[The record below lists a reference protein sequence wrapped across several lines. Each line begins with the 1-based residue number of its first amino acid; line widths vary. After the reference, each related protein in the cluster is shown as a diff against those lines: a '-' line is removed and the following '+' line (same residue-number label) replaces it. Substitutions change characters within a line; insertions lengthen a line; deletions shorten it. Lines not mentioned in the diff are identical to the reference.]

1 MLNLQ
6 VEFFES
12 SLVKFDLRLCF
23 TICFTTCWFSIAS
36 SMLLAQDEKKLDS
49 NVASNSTT
57 ESKAQTDKAKK
68 TASQYIQLAYEASQK
83 ATSEKDFSKAK
94 SIFETTLSY
103 CEKAADSKP
112 SEAQKRYVAQL
123 SSWCFLE
130 MAKSL
135 SNQKE
140 LAKPK
145 EVLSYCDQAIEVD
158 SQNWKAYAFRARCY
172 SKKSELEKAIADLD
186 SAIRMKPDAGDLW
199 FNRGELNF
207 AVTHYELAASDYS
220 EAFKLDANDMQAIAG
235 RGHCYKRM
243 NDFKRALLDYNMVVE
258 RMPKNSNAYINRGD
272 LFVKMKD
279 YKAAGADYR
288 SALKIDTS
296 LPAAYLGVAW
306 MYATSH
312 EIGYYND
319 RVADASVKRAIELAG
334 EETAE
339 NLIVL
344 AASQAASG
352 EYSMARDTIKRV
364 QTSTKRSPECDDR
377 LAEILKAKWFLA
389 GSGLK
394 KAASTAAKNSQ
405 TSDK

>member
-12 SLVKFDLRLCF
+12 GLVKFDLRLCF
-23 TICFTTCWFSIAS
+23 TICLTTCWFNIAS
-36 SMLLAQDEKKLDS
+36 NILLAQDEKKLDS
-49 NVASNSTT
+49 KETINSNS
-57 ESKAQTDKAKK
+57 ELKAKTDEAKK

-83 ATSEKDFSKAK
+83 ATSEKDFPKAK
-94 SIFETTLSY
+94 SLFETTLSY
-103 CEKAADSKP
+103 CEKAAKAKP
-112 SEAQKRYVAQL
+112 SEAQRLYVSQL
-123 SSWCFLE
+123 RSWCYME

-140 LAKPK
+140 LSKPE
-145 EVLSYCDQAIEVD
+145 EVLSYCDQAIEMD

-172 SKKSELEKAIADLD
+172 SKKNELKKAIADLD
-186 SAIRMKPDAGDLW
+186 SAIRIKSDAGNLW
-199 FNRGELNF
+199 FNRAELNF
-207 AVTHYELAASDYS
+207 AIAQYELAASDYS
-220 EAFKLDANDMQAIAG
+220 EAVKLDPNDMQAISG
-235 RGHCYKRM
+235 RGHCYTRM
-243 NDFKRALLDYNMVVE
+243 KDFKRALLDYNMVVE
-258 RMPKNSNAYINRGD
+258 RMPKSPNAYINRGD

-279 YKAAGADYR
+279 FKAAGTDYR

-312 EIGYYND
+312 EVGYYNP

-334 EETAE
+334 KETAE

-364 QTSTKRSPECDDR
+364 QAGKNKTPECDDR
-377 LAEILKAKWFLA
+377 LAETLKAKWFIA

-394 KAASTAAKNSQ
+394 KTTSTSAKNTQ
-405 TSDK
+405 TSAR